1 MDYAVTIVMVII
13 VGMILVSLMTQLF
26 NRNASD

>member
-1 MDYAVTIVMVII
+1 MEYATVIAAVII
-13 VGMILVSLMTQLF
+13 VGMIAVSLMTQFF

>member
-1 MDYAVTIVMVII
+1 MDYTVTIVMVII

>member
-1 MDYAVTIVMVII
+1 MDYTVTIVMVII

-26 NRNASD
+26 NRNAFD